1 MGLGSG
7 ATAKLIQLIHSYI
20 CVSGTLHRQGYTKGT
35 YPCFHQTRSLRENE
49 QEFTD
54 LFCVDPSAAAKNFC
68 SVPSLECDFPL
79 GLSVIQF
86 SLYSHED
93 ISTKKHFTG
102 EVKQYDEPIGCLKHL
117 SLFSSTTIMERNLS

>member
-1 MGLGSG
+1 MAFSSLIGHLGPVVQS
-7 ATAKLIQLIHSYI
+7 I
-20 CVSGTLHRQGYTKGT
+20 
-35 YPCFHQTRSLRENE
+35 
-49 QEFTD
+49 
-54 LFCVDPSAAAKNFC
+54 C

-102 EVKQYDEPIGCLKHL
+102 GVKQYDEPIGCLKHL
-117 SLFSSTTIMERNLS
+117 SLFFLNNNNGTELILNYG